1 MKHYYLF
8 NNASRAAQYGI
19 GTYLNQLSHG
29 LKEEASVNI
38 IAINSEEEE
47 MM

>member
-29 LKEEASVNI
+29 LKEEAKVT
-38 IAINSEEEE
+38 
-47 MM
+47 

>member
-1 MKHYYLF
+1 MKNYYLF

-19 GTYLNQLSHG
+19 GTYLKQLCNG
-29 LKEEASVNI
+29 LKEEVPVSI

-47 MM
+47 VK